1 MSELFQHLE
10 RSNRM
15 MQAATPAIVL
25 ASSCPSA
32 HVADSLSG
40 EWGRNG
46 PQKQSQLSVVPK
58 LVSEKFIHVE
68 KCNYQESWSN
78 VYNTK
83 LMWNWIFLNS
93 WFVLPRINKTASLS
107 NRVFFFLFR
116 HVQLNPPPA
125 ALSSWSRN
133 SFCSETATPNG
144 DPVTQTKCSKVIW
157 GRKFIWG
164 KWSLPSSSNPP
175 PFQSGKRPRLNGISS
190 PRTWSS
196 IS

>member
-58 LVSEKFIHVE
+58 LVSEKLIHVE
-68 KCNYQESWSN
+68 KCNYQES
-78 VYNTK
+78 
-83 LMWNWIFLNS
+83 
-93 WFVLPRINKTASLS
+93 
-107 NRVFFFLFR
+107 
-116 HVQLNPPPA
+116 
-125 ALSSWSRN
+125 
-133 SFCSETATPNG
+133 
-144 DPVTQTKCSKVIW
+144 
-157 GRKFIWG
+157 
-164 KWSLPSSSNPP
+164 
-175 PFQSGKRPRLNGISS
+175 
-190 PRTWSS
+190 
-196 IS
+196 